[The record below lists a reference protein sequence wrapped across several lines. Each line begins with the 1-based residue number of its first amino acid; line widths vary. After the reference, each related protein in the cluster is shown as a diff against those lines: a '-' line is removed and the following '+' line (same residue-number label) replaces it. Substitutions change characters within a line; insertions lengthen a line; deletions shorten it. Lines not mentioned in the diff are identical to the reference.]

1 MFTLEITEEQRAEA
15 YARASKVDAID
26 GSLLGGDGK
35 KVGSVG
41 EIVFRDKFGGTLMP
55 RLTYDYD
62 ILLNGKKLE
71 IKAKTRSV
79 VPKFFYSCTI
89 QASSDHQMFDYLVF
103 ITVNKEHTIAYVEG
117 YISREDFY
125 KAAKLCP
132 KGTRNNETGFIYE
145 EDNYVCLQRDLKLFD
160 GDPDAEKAKQF
171 AESARKK

>member
-79 VPKFFYSCTI
+79 VPKFFIAARSKLVAIIRCLTTL
-89 QASSDHQMFDYLVF
+89 SSL
-103 ITVNKEHTIAYVEG
+103 
-117 YISREDFY
+117 
-125 KAAKLCP
+125 P
-132 KGTRNNETGFIYE
+132 
-145 EDNYVCLQRDLKLFD
+145 
-160 GDPDAEKAKQF
+160 
-171 AESARKK
+171 